1 MPRNSKKSYSPGS
14 RQDEESLQS
23 TILNWMEQ
31 HRPDLLCIHIPNGAI
46 RTHRERRRMLEQG
59 MVPGMPDLL
68 LIDAEGR
75 HGYMEVKTDRGA
87 LSMTQW
93 DIREELVKR
102 QVPWALVRSV
112 GDVER
117 TLTAW
122 AWEAPTT
129 LAEEESVLPD
139 WPQRAETMPS
149 LLRSAVTGL
158 SWAEPV
164 EISTMYGNNWAR
176 HLVPVPEEF
185 RELWK
190 EYKQDLKAAGI
201 VLKRER
207 NQGWI
212 GIWYY
217 YAKSENLGAASAT
230 TRKSPSSVP

>member
-1 MPRNSKKSYSPGS
+1 MPKNSKKAIMPGS
-14 RQDEESLQS
+14 RQNEESLQS
-23 TILNWMEQ
+23 TILHWMEQ

-75 HGYMEVKTDRGA
+75 HGYMEVKTDRGS

-102 QVPWALVRSV
+102 KVPWALVRSV
-112 GDVER
+112 EDVER
-117 TLTAW
+117 TLTTW
-122 AWEAPTT
+122 EWEAPAT
-129 LAEEESVLPD
+129 LVDKESVLPD
-139 WPQRAETMPS
+139 WPQRAETLPS
-149 LLRSAVTGL
+149 LLRRAVTEL

-176 HLVPVPEEF
+176 HLAPAPEEF
-185 RELWK
+185 RELWQ
-190 EYKQDLKAAGI
+190 EYRQDLKAAGI

-207 NQGWI
+207 SQGWI

-217 YAKSENLGAASAT
+217 YAKGENPDAVSAPT
-230 TRKSPSSVP
+230 EESPPSVP

>member
-1 MPRNSKKSYSPGS
+1 MPRNSRNSHSPEA
-14 RQDEESLQS
+14 RQDEENLQS

-31 HRPDLLCIHIPNGAI
+31 QRPDLLCIHIPNGAI

-75 HGYMEVKTDRGA
+75 HGYMEVKTDRGS

-102 QVPWALVRSV
+102 KVPWALVRSV
-112 GDVER
+112 EDVER
-117 TLTAW
+117 TLTTW
-122 AWEAPTT
+122 EWEAPTT
-129 LAEEESVLPD
+129 LAGKESVLPG
-139 WPQRAETMPS
+139 WPQRAEALPS
-149 LLRSAVTGL
+149 LLHRAVTEL

-176 HLVPVPEEF
+176 HLAPAPEEF
-185 RELWK
+185 RELWQ
-190 EYKQDLKAAGI
+190 EYRQDLKAAGI

-217 YAKSENLGAASAT
+217 YAKGVSISTVFPAT
-230 TRKSPSSVP
+230 SCKS